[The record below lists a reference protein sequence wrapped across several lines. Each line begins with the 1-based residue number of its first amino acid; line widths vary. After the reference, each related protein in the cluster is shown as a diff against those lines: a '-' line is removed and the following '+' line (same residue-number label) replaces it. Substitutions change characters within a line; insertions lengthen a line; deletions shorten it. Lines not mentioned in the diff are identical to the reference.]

1 MQPRCIS
8 ASPGKRGLGARQF
21 ACGVEVIRPLTFC
34 FSSLPTHQ
42 LQPLPP
48 PLRLLTDLRG
58 CIGTFVSMFN
68 LMLSA
73 LAWSHWKRICT
84 LAAVPACP
92 SGTAPSRLSPCT
104 RSTPSRARSRG
115 RGPEAPDA
123 VTSGGWHPLAPRS
136 QGSAKD
142 HHTPLPTCARC
153 CSSRL
158 PSPGPF
164 RARACRWNTPT
175 LGSGPRPPP
184 TAACHSEFCSLAVW
198 PLTDLSVRPRTLN
211 ETCPF
216 QRLHV
221 VDRLHTKPRFH
232 VAPHK
237 ELMELGKLHGIQHG
251 IQTPRLVQRHQSLP
265 VCTHRLPSAGER
277 KMEKPQAAHSVL
289 PRPAH

>member
-142 HHTPLPTCARC
+142 RQPPLSTQGAVVHVHKHVDGIP
-153 CSSRL
+153 RL
-158 PSPGPF
+158 WAESLVLHPQPQL
-164 RARACRWNTPT
+164 AQ
-175 LGSGPRPPP
+175 
-184 TAACHSEFCSLAVW
+184 SLAHF
-198 PLTDLSVRPRTLN
+198 LLCR
-211 ETCPF
+211 
-216 QRLHV
+216 
-221 VDRLHTKPRFH
+221 
-232 VAPHK
+232 
-237 ELMELGKLHGIQHG
+237 
-251 IQTPRLVQRHQSLP
+251 
-265 VCTHRLPSAGER
+265 
-277 KMEKPQAAHSVL
+277 
-289 PRPAH
+289 